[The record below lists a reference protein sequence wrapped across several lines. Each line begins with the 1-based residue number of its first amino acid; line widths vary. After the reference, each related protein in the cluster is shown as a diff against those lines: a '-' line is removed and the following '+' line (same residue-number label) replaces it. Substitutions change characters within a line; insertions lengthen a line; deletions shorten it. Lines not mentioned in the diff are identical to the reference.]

1 MYAKQNVNFA
11 NQKPYSQKK
20 SVKRFFKKYRS
31 NLPCY
36 NYLYLLMSC
45 KSFCAGIKNLKNDEL
60 YEHLW
65 RARRRLFLIYGTGD
79 IKHNVVHLSYSYKKR
94 IG

>member
-1 MYAKQNVNFA
+1 MGKGFGSMDASKKVATMYAKQNVNFA

-36 NYLYLLMSC
+36 NYLYLLISC
-45 KSFCAGIKNLKNDEL
+45 KNSCAGIKTQKMMNCTNICGEL
-60 YEHLW
+60 GED
-65 RARRRLFLIYGTGD
+65 FI
-79 IKHNVVHLSYSYKKR
+79 
-94 IG
+94 